1 MIMPPLLS
9 IPAYM
14 ALYTGCRANYY
25 VRNTEKGIKMI
36 KRIRIKKVITK
47 EKDIKKDITEIMAL
61 LEQITLESVIAYD
74 LAQDILLGLGG
85 DD

>member
-1 MIMPPLLS
+1 
-9 IPAYM
+9 M
-14 ALYTGCRANYY
+14 ALHTRCRANYY
-25 VRNTEKGIKMI
+25 VRNTGKGINMI
-36 KRIRIKKVITK
+36 KRIRIKEVITK
-47 EKDIKKDITEIMAL
+47 EKDIKKDITEIMEL

>member
-1 MIMPPLLS
+1 MIMPHLLR

-14 ALYTGCRANYY
+14 ALCTGCRANYY
-25 VRNTEKGIKMI
+25 VRNTGKGINMI
-36 KRIRIKKVITK
+36 KRIRIKEVITK
-47 EKDIKKDITEIMAL
+47 EKDIKKDITEIMEL

>member
-1 MIMPPLLS
+1 
-9 IPAYM
+9 M

-25 VRNTEKGIKMI
+25 VRDTGKGINMI
-36 KRIRIKKVITK
+36 RRIRIKEVITR
-47 EKDIKKDITEIMAL
+47 EKDIKENLIEIMTL

-74 LAQDILLGLGG
+74 LAQDILMSLEG